1 MFKGLVGAVIL
12 GSAMLANAS
21 QSADAVIAAAT
32 EANKQAKSLGYEWN
46 VTGKAIK
53 AAQAALKAGNEAEA
67 LKLAEHAKYMAEASI
82 FQAGDEKKNWM
93 LRVPK

>member
-32 EANKQAKSLGYEWN
+32 EANKQSKSLGYEWN
-46 VTGKAIK
+46 VTGTVSYTHLTLPTKA
-53 AAQAALKAGNEAEA
+53 
-67 LKLAEHAKYMAEASI
+67 
-82 FQAGDEKKNWM
+82 
-93 LRVPK
+93 